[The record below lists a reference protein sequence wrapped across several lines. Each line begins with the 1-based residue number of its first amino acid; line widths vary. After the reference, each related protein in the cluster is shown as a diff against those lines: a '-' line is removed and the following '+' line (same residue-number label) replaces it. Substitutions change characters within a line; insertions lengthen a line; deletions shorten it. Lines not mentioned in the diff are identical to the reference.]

1 MTKLKHIVGIF
12 LVVALLGGCIAT
24 DPPEEAP
31 DDDLL
36 SISYD
41 KISGGF
47 LYQLDKNSVVSISD
61 GVPITVPLTSTQI
74 AVVHNDQEIS
84 VEYSWAKCAKEL
96 VAISRSGS
104 YSVEPLIGSDQY
116 LKLIFDMGYTYLID
130 TTTGEVS
137 DPFSALNRTITE
149 RLGLINFSAD
159 GQYAVVS
166 YNSGTECLLLNC
178 VTGEITQIPHA
189 SNIYSVS
196 GYMLDHEY
204 LMLISAFELDTP
216 HEIQISKSIYNL
228 ATRELTELPE
238 PYTAC
243 KDSAPNYLRLLDSG
257 RMAYT
262 YDESGYLVIVD
273 QVSWDRIVTQFRKGN
288 VDDVFYCP
296 NTVAGVICDD
306 VIYTIDYSGNAY
318 AVCKTV
324 EKKSAS
330 ASTVSHDKTLWT
342 THDESL
348 LRFLTEVNFGGE
360 IGYDPHETI
369 PPGTPSETCFIPQPE
384 QDQVGKTV
392 SIVFEPEWEQNY
404 VVFHY
409 ICDRQTSDERLIT
422 ILAPDDVTIP
432 MLIVFRTQLGG
443 TQTLLEYMKAGIS
456 FEADILAMVNIDY
469 QEGTVY
475 ARNAA
480 NATYGVP
487 EDEIIDVE
495 NPVFLMGC
503 ELLGVCGGT
512 DESILIKEIHGD
524 TTSEYLRD
532 HLAVLWKIYE
542 RFSLTDY
549 LLGSCE
555 S

>member
-243 KDSAPNYLRLLDSG
+243 KDSVPNYLRPLDSG

-318 AVCKTV
+318 AVCKT
-324 EKKSAS
+324 
-330 ASTVSHDKTLWT
+330 DK
-342 THDESL
+342 
-348 LRFLTEVNFGGE
+348 
-360 IGYDPHETI
+360 
-369 PPGTPSETCFIPQPE
+369 
-384 QDQVGKTV
+384 
-392 SIVFEPEWEQNY
+392 
-404 VVFHY
+404 
-409 ICDRQTSDERLIT
+409 
-422 ILAPDDVTIP
+422 
-432 MLIVFRTQLGG
+432 
-443 TQTLLEYMKAGIS
+443 
-456 FEADILAMVNIDY
+456 
-469 QEGTVY
+469 
-475 ARNAA
+475 
-480 NATYGVP
+480 
-487 EDEIIDVE
+487 
-495 NPVFLMGC
+495 
-503 ELLGVCGGT
+503 
-512 DESILIKEIHGD
+512 
-524 TTSEYLRD
+524 
-532 HLAVLWKIYE
+532 
-542 RFSLTDY
+542 
-549 LLGSCE
+549 
-555 S
+555 